1 MECSNRAGETNCS
14 NLAGEMNLS
23 EYDRGNGMFRFLV
36 SRSGK
41 SNGTLNLTVKA

>member
-1 MECSNRAGETNCS
+1 MKSSNLAGETNCS
-14 NLAGEMNLS
+14 KLVGEMNLS